1 MMETFINLENKNKN
15 TVICKSPAGAEPKHV
30 ATKNI
35 ENQQNYTK
43 KNIIITILSNK
54 GGAGKTSIAITLALF
69 LSQIAGNKTL
79 LMELDSSP
87 GDFGVLFD
95 VEKDKS
101 LELALRFPEKYNEF
115 TKNICKNMDVL
126 KGIPDPLLAENV
138 KKGAVNNLID
148 YVSMDYEYTIVD
160 TQTVINGLILDVL
173 KISNEV
179 FVISEYSV
187 ESIARV
193 SNLIEILVKKFSIN
207 ESKIK
212 LIINKKKF
220 IYFFKVFDISK
231 VIKIPVYAF
240 IRFDN
245 KFNKSKFMFNKVNIL
260 NTNFFKDIGKIS
272 QMICEETRSNVKR

>member
-1 MMETFINLENKNKN
+1 METFINLENKN
-15 TVICKSPAGAEPKHV
+15 TVICKSPGGAKPEHV
-30 ATKNI
+30 TTKNI
-35 ENQQNYTK
+35 EDQQNCTK
-43 KNIIITILSNK
+43 KNVIITILSNK
-54 GGAGKTSIAITLALF
+54 GGAGKTSVAITLALF

-95 VEKDKS
+95 IEKDKS
-101 LELALRFPEKYNEF
+101 MELALRFPEKYNEF
-115 TKNICKNMDVL
+115 TKKICKNMDVL

-138 KKGAVNNLID
+138 KKGAVNNLIN
-148 YVSMDYEYTIVD
+148 YVSMDYEYIIVD

-231 VIKIPVYAF
+231 VIKTPVYAF

-245 KFNKSKFMFNKVNIL
+245 KFSKSKFMFNKVNIL
-260 NTNFFKDIGKIS
+260 NTKFFKDIGKIS
-272 QMICEETRSNVKR
+272 QMMCEEVRSNVKR